1 MQVNMHTGL
10 YHVLCW
16 VVGAFDQIQGVLSQ
30 EPGEQEQY
38 MDPHYLNGAQ
48 DGSGRGRG
56 GHPGRGR
63 GGPPNASGPR

>member
-1 MQVNMHTGL
+1 
-10 YHVLCW
+10 
-16 VVGAFDQIQGVLSQ
+16 
-30 EPGEQEQY
+30 

-63 GGPPNASGPR
+63 GGPPNASGPRLARVELFYSGAGVFPGFPYEFGCF